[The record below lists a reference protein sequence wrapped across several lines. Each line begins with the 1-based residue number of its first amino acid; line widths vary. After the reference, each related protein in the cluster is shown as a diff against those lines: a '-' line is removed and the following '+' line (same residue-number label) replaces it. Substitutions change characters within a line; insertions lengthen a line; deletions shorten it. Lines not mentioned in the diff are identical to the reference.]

1 MRWVYISEEK
11 VRDSHFS
18 SFLLHLFSQKLFESS
33 KCSSFLQDFF
43 KSSNFLQAFFPDPPS
58 KMSEEHQE
66 APVSEE
72 GPVPVLRWDL
82 GLFEQIVRS
91 FRFPPEWDARYPAQ
105 GQTAADAPP
114 GYITLYEDFFLQGN
128 FRLPATNFLGSILS
142 YYNFHISQMSPPG
155 MVRVRH
161 FEFLCRSHGIEPS
174 VDKFRAFYQLQ
185 RTMGF
190 FSFASR
196 GAAKKILLNPPKS
209 FHDWKPKFFF
219 IREEVLPIAMPFREW
234 TEVISKEDLP
244 IPKTARW
251 YQQLTPTPNRVF
263 GESVLVAAKMSDQW
277 SPSSKEVPVLKIG
290 DQEAQLYQA
299 AFSTFGG
306 SMGVRPVRDDEESWY
321 DQIKGNFMFPAA
333 DAFASPPTATEG
345 AQYPKPRPLRSVT
358 LAGKETFYLSSEES
372 VGSSNGELSSWSEI
386 FAGVLRDLGIDP
398 EEKKKK
404 PVKKKKKVE
413 PEVTSKG
420 TGPSRATSAAV
431 KGTLR
436 LRQRDLDDYVIISDS
451 YEGLSHAAK
460 GKTGAGGSK
469 SSGSAGSR
477 NPEAGAT
484 PSFPEDEEVE
494 EEDAG
499 VRLIGRKRGRSEAT
513 TGVASAPTSAVI
525 PVVGKTSKLR
535 SLYRFSPGKFFASL
549 LNTFLFTQMLLLYFS
564 EIKKKTP
571 EKGVTF
577 SEAGVKRPKI
587 TVKSTDTAAQDAAKA
602 AEAQRKVEEDR
613 KREEEKK
620 RVAEEKRKKEEERK
634 KVEEERKKKEE
645 EERKQRAEQER
656 LAEVARKQA
665 LEKELSAKKAM
676 DQPLKPPGPEVTKP
690 TNTGPVT
697 TSKGSSRFS
706 SSGASSGGA
715 GGYNPNVIG
724 AKDTV
729 GDIYYKTYTEEERGD
744 APHQAP
750 WSLKQKDTFV
760 EFSPAREWF
769 LNSFTPAEVHR
780 QRAKPHEMLYR
791 TYILGEANAR
801 AANHQIVREWRTMV
815 RERADWEAYRE
826 RMLKRIAEFEKSKTA
841 FGEERAKFEADKKAE
856 EWGREGLQK
865 KLHNVEE
872 QLAKEKAEFKR
883 ICAQDNDRAYA
894 LRQKIVDLEAK
905 VADLTSKVE
914 EAQGERAAKQQME
927 VELTEAKVQL
937 SNKDKD
943 LHAKDVEIAEL
954 KRRLNEQIDRCES
967 LEIDLEAEKVKAA
980 DAEEARAVS
989 TAALNVAQTNYSE
1002 TQGIVDTLV
1011 SEAEWMR
1018 TRGVVLVAN
1027 SILNASELDRAVAA
1041 LTDAARAVGH
1051 RGGYL
1056 ECADH
1061 VEQMLG
1067 QEFDISHC
1075 SVTEHAGAALA
1086 SAENSYDNLS
1096 LPIMELVVESLKK
1109 DDWCQ
1114 RLKAVL
1120 DPPVTVEL
1128 SDEEPAGDDG
1138 GDGDDDGNDD
1148 DGEDD
1153 GDDGD
1158 DRRDE

>member
-1 MRWVYISEEK
+1 M
-11 VRDSHFS
+11 
-18 SFLLHLFSQKLFESS
+18 
-33 KCSSFLQDFF
+33 
-43 KSSNFLQAFFPDPPS
+43 
-58 KMSEEHQE
+58 
-66 APVSEE
+66 
-72 GPVPVLRWDL
+72 
-82 GLFEQIVRS
+82 
-91 FRFPPEWDARYPAQ
+91 
-105 GQTAADAPP
+105 
-114 GYITLYEDFFLQGN
+114 
-128 FRLPATNFLGSILS
+128 
-142 YYNFHISQMSPPG
+142 
-155 MVRVRH
+155 
-161 FEFLCRSHGIEPS
+161 
-174 VDKFRAFYQLQ
+174 
-185 RTMGF
+185 
-190 FSFASR
+190 
-196 GAAKKILLNPPKS
+196 KK
-209 FHDWKPKFFF
+209 
-219 IREEVLPIAMPFREW
+219 
-234 TEVISKEDLP
+234 
-244 IPKTARW
+244 
-251 YQQLTPTPNRVF
+251 
-263 GESVLVAAKMSDQW
+263 
-277 SPSSKEVPVLKIG
+277 
-290 DQEAQLYQA
+290 
-299 AFSTFGG
+299 
-306 SMGVRPVRDDEESWY
+306 
-321 DQIKGNFMFPAA
+321 
-333 DAFASPPTATEG
+333 
-345 AQYPKPRPLRSVT
+345 
-358 LAGKETFYLSSEES
+358 
-372 VGSSNGELSSWSEI
+372 
-386 FAGVLRDLGIDP
+386 
-398 EEKKKK
+398 
-404 PVKKKKKVE
+404 
-413 PEVTSKG
+413 
-420 TGPSRATSAAV
+420 
-431 KGTLR
+431 
-436 LRQRDLDDYVIISDS
+436 
-451 YEGLSHAAK
+451 
-460 GKTGAGGSK
+460 
-469 SSGSAGSR
+469 
-477 NPEAGAT
+477 
-484 PSFPEDEEVE
+484 
-494 EEDAG
+494 
-499 VRLIGRKRGRSEAT
+499 GRSEAT

-535 SLYRFSPGKFFASL
+535 SLYKFSP
-549 LNTFLFTQMLLLYFS
+549 

-620 RVAEEKRKKEEERK
+620 RVVEEKRKKEEERK

-750 WSLKQKDTFV
+750 WSLKQKDTFI

-815 RERADWEAYRE
+815 RECADWEAYRE

-943 LHAKDVEIAEL
+943 LHARDVEIAEL

-1075 SVTEHAGAALA
+1075 SVTEHADAALA
-1086 SAENSYDNLS
+1086 SAESSYDNLS

-1128 SDEEPAGDDG
+1128 SDEEPVGDDG
-1138 GDGDDDGNDD
+1138 GDGDDDGDDD

-1153 GDDGD
+1153 GNDDDGD